1 MQNMQLVKS
10 LSALFDLQVA
20 DTLRLKS
27 VKLQQL
33 VQEED
38 YQQAQYSSELL
49 MHPLCLVCHQSSICG
64 PCANFMHDYRQ
75 HSNEIASHSWSWKED
90 A

>member
-10 LSALFDLQVA
+10 LSASFDLQVA

-38 YQQAQYSSELL
+38 YQQARYSSE
-49 MHPLCLVCHQSSICG
+49 
-64 PCANFMHDYRQ
+64 
-75 HSNEIASHSWSWKED
+75 
-90 A
+90 

>member
-10 LSALFDLQVA
+10 LSASVDLQVA

-27 VKLQQL
+27 VKMQQL

-38 YQQAQYSSELL
+38 YAQARRCSESV
-49 MHPLCLVCHQSSICG
+49 MHPLCLVCHPDQAFVALVQTSCMTTGST
-64 PCANFMHDYRQ
+64 ATR
-75 HSNEIASHSWSWKED
+75 
-90 A
+90 

>member
-10 LSALFDLQVA
+10 LSASVDPQVA

-38 YQQAQYSSELL
+38 YEQARHSSALV
-49 MHPLCLVCHQSSICG
+49 MHSLCLVCHRSSVCG

-75 HSNEIASHSWSWKED
+75 HSNEIASHS
-90 A
+90 